1 MSKLVAGLVALM
13 LLASPAAA
21 SILRID
27 LTRANQATSPVAYTL
42 KTSKASGLVIVD
54 LAVARDQAPLTHLWR
69 IDLVLRKGKRT
80 VVSAPLAT
88 TVDGESL
95 TTQLILDP
103 TAMRSAEI
111 WIRTGEHAPLAET
124 VYVIDVGSFR

>member
-1 MSKLVAGLVALM
+1 MPKLIAGLVALM

-54 LAVARDQAPLTHLWR
+54 LAVARDQAPLAHLWR

-88 TVDGESL
+88 TVDGASL